1 VSLPT
6 SLIIGSGPAAVGAAL
21 ALTQHSEQQVTVI
34 DIGTELEANQR
45 RVVDAMTALH
55 RTHWSNSEVA
65 AISQQPVGT
74 SRESLP
80 EKRTYGSDFPFRNV
94 GQLDGIEVVGRANR
108 LVVSSA
114 YGGFSNV
121 WGAQTMPWSAST
133 FDRWP
138 IKWSE
143 MEPHYRSV
151 LQEVPFTGVDD
162 DLSELFPLLVDAQEP
177 PKLAA
182 RSRMVLDRYSTRRAA
197 VRAQGI
203 TVGVARLAL
212 DARSCVRCGL
222 CMTGCPYSLIYSA
235 SHSFD
240 RLRAAGRISYVA
252 GVLAYR
258 IGEQTGRPFVEFR
271 ELATGGIQRLE
282 ADRIFVACGAMGT
295 TRLVLGSLGH
305 FGRDVSLAESVQ
317 FVLPTF
323 SSRAAIDPREENDFT
338 LNQFNVVVDTDGG
351 GFNLAQVHF
360 YPYNPVFLAAL
371 PSFLRARF
379 ARTVTTSVLRRL
391 SVGLGYL
398 PSWESPRV
406 HVVAQPSGDSM
417 LPTLTI
423 SGDDG
428 PRIPPMLRAVMR
440 RLLRAAPSLDLWP
453 VLPNL
458 TVSSTAKSYHYG
470 GSFPHADGKQRAV
483 LETDRM
489 GRLSAWENVHLVDA
503 SVFPTVAATTFT
515 LTIMANAHRIAT
527 EVLGGHNE

>member
-1 VSLPT
+1 LPT
-6 SLIIGSGPAAVGAAL
+6 SLIIGSGPAAAGAAL
-21 ALTQHSEQQVTVI
+21 ALTQHRGQSVTVI
-34 DIGTELEANQR
+34 DIGTQLETDQR
-45 RVVDAMTALH
+45 QVVDAMTALD
-55 RTHWSNSEVA
+55 RGQWSSSELA

-74 SRESLP
+74 DRGSLP
-80 EKRTYGSDFPFRNV
+80 EKRSYGSDFPFRNV
-94 GQLDGIEVVGRANR
+94 GQLDGVDSEGRANR

-121 WGAQTMPWSAST
+121 WGAQTMPWSAPT
-133 FDRWP
+133 FDQWP

-151 LQEVPFTGVDD
+151 LDEVPLSGVDD
-162 DLSELFPLLVDAQEP
+162 DLSELFPLLADAQDP
-177 PKLAA
+177 PKLAE
-182 RSRMVLDRYSTRRAA
+182 RSRTVLDRYRARRAA
-197 VRAQGI
+197 MRAQGI

-235 SHSFD
+235 SHTFD
-240 RLRAAGRISYVA
+240 RLRAAGRINYLP
-252 GVLAYR
+252 GLLAYR
-258 IGEQTGRPFVEFR
+258 IGERAGRPFAEFR
-271 ELATGGIQRLE
+271 DLATGGTQRLE

-305 FGRDVSLAESVQ
+305 FGRDVSLGESVQ

-323 SSRAAIDPREENDFT
+323 SSRATIDPRAEDNFT

-360 YPYNPVFLAAL
+360 YPYNPVFLATL
-371 PSFLRARF
+371 PAFLQARF
-379 ARTVTTSVLRRL
+379 ARTVTTSMLRHL

-406 HVVAQPSGDSM
+406 HVIAQPAGNAM

-423 SGDDG
+423 RGDDG
-428 PRIPPMLRAVMR
+428 PRIPPMLRTVIR

-453 VLPNL
+453 VLPKL
-458 TVSSTAKSYHYG
+458 AVSPAGKSYHYG
-470 GSFPHADGKQRAV
+470 GSFPHADGEQRAV
-483 LETDRM
+483 LETDRQ
-489 GRLSAWENVHLVDA
+489 GRLRAWDNVHLVDA

-527 EVLGGHNE
+527 EVIGGSNE